1 MATEAEANCLVR
13 AEVWDSCAGEVL
25 TIPTDQSALARH
37 DEELMEWLRGHGW
50 LDAIGVE
57 GLINRKNSEHVET
70 LARVEA
76 AAYERGKRDAKI
88 TIADLSRHP
97 ISYALGIVEEAIDAL
112 QDRGREADAG
122 ERWEEADTK
131 KALDV
136 IDRDFKGII

>member
-1 MATEAEANCLVR
+1 MNDRTYTAQEVALER
-13 AEVWDSCAGEVL
+13 AALLREMTTKFRKYLDSCPEDHSSGSAQRLGITVCIEAAE
-25 TIPTDQSALARH
+25 TIPTDQSALAR
-37 DEELMEWLRGHGW
+37 
-50 LDAIGVE
+50 
-57 GLINRKNSEHVET
+57 
-70 LARVEA
+70 VEA
-76 AAYERGKRDAKI
+76 EAYERGKRDAKI

-136 IDRDFKGII
+136 IDRDFKR